1 MVYVTASAYAS
12 VTQQV
17 PAAQG
22 GLGEAWRWARVGR
35 EALGLLARP
44 LLLRAG
50 QGIDGLEV
58 SDSTYEEWEAVQV
71 QFEARV
77 RAGSVHVL

>member
-1 MVYVTASAYAS
+1 MFHATASRFAAAS
-12 VTQQV
+12 KEA
-17 PAAQG
+17 PAAKG
-22 GLGEAWRWARVGR
+22 AFGEAWRWTRVGR
-35 EALGLLARP
+35 GALGLLARP
-44 LLLRAG
+44 LLRPG

-77 RAGSVHVL
+77 RAGSVQVL

>member
-1 MVYVTASAYAS
+1 MFHATASRFAT
-12 VTQQV
+12 VTKQT
-17 PAAQG
+17 PATKGAF
-22 GLGEAWRWARVGR
+22 GESWGWTRVGR
-35 EALGLLARP
+35 EALSLLARP
-44 LLLRAG
+44 LRPG

-77 RAGSVHVL
+77 RAGSVQVL